1 MELVGKLDDLGKPA
15 WITVMVLGFVIFW
28 PIGLAILAYLIWS
41 GRMGCSRHSAGRWHN
56 ARSEWR
62 SRRQRRKS
70 ESGNSAFD
78 EYRQDTLRR
87 LEDEQREFED
97 FLEQLRH
104 AKDKAEFDDFMRD
117 RKRRPNDKDAR
128 DIPDDPAAQP
138 QT

>member
-41 GRMGCSRHSAGRWHN
+41 GRMGCSRHNFGRWHN

-62 SRRQRRKS
+62 GRRRRKDQ
-70 ESGNSAFD
+70 SGNSAFD

-104 AKDKAEFDDFMRD
+104 AKDKAEFDEFMRE